1 MTLTVAPV
9 SVRKLTF
16 ESFRCRKVLCVE
28 GVHSLSRAQIY
39 SSFDELDSFAGEL
52 KI

>member
-1 MTLTVAPV
+1 MTSTVAPV

-28 GVHSLSRAQIY
+28 GVHSLSRAQVY
-39 SSFDELDSFAGEL
+39 STFDEINPFAGEL
-52 KI
+52 RI